1 MHHVCFMLSLSKT
14 IIRVRFY
21 LQTAMQECRML
32 QDAVEVLENESKSLS
47 NRNKMLEGEVRRLAN
62 LIEHSQTDRVSIN
75 SMYSKFSIDLCIDS
89 KSLKKVV

>member
-1 MHHVCFMLSLSKT
+1 MFVLCFHFQTKSS
-14 IIRVRFY
+14 VFVVY

-62 LIEHSQTDRVSIN
+62 LIEHSQTDRVSFN
-75 SMYSKFSIDLCIDS
+75 LLCSKFSIDLCIGS
-89 KSLKKVV
+89 KSLTKVV